1 MRVPNAEESLGI
13 LVVPPC
19 LKCQQPFEVR
29 PLHISDVDH
38 CVQYWSC
45 ASCGCVWAT
54 RDGEDL
60 PSTRR
65 RREIRNPH
73 ETSSL
78 TAACDLRRCCP
89 GQAGGRDVA
98 HTTAHQQHAA
108 CAGPPSTRSAVQSV
122 LYELPA
128 VRPKARFRT
137 ADVQAE
143 LRLRQLPE
151 TMGHAAVCGIT
162 NRGGSIGR

>member
-78 TAACDLRRCCP
+78 TAACDY
-89 GQAGGRDVA
+89 DD
-98 HTTAHQQHAA
+98 
-108 CAGPPSTRSAVQSV
+108 AVQVRLEAAMLRTQRLINSTQPV
-122 LYELPA
+122 RARPQHGQPFSPFCMSCQQSGRRHASAPLTFKQNYVCANCQRRWVTLPSA
-128 VRPKARFRT
+128 
-137 ADVQAE
+137 
-143 LRLRQLPE
+143 
-151 TMGHAAVCGIT
+151 G
-162 NRGGSIGR
+162 